1 MVWKKKTTKNKNPY
15 LNDVPLHGQK
25 SETRVIK
32 DMGAQQTIASG
43 SIDGMKSDGVLE
55 LFRIECKSTVN
66 KSISLKEEWLQKI
79 RLEALETNRT
89 PILTISFVDS
99 TGNKRS
105 NDWALIP
112 LNLFNDFA
120 EWYLQNGD

>member
-1 MVWKKKTTKNKNPY
+1 MT
-15 LNDVPLHGQK
+15 DVPLHGQK
-25 SETRVIK
+25 SETRVLK
-32 DMGAQQTIASG
+32 NMGAVQTIASG
-43 SIDGMKSDGVLE
+43 SIDGMKSDGVLGQ
-55 LFRIECKSTVN
+55 FRIECKSTTN
-66 KSISLKEEWLQKI
+66 KSMSLKEEWLQKI
-79 RLEALETNRT
+79 RVEALQTNLT
-89 PILTISFVDS
+89 PVLTISFVDS